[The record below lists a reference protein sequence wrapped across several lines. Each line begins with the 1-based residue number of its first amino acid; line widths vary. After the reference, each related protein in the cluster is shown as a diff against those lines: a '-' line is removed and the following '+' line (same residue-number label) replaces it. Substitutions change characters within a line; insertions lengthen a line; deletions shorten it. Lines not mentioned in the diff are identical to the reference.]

1 MAKTPGILE
10 MTSSAEGF
18 ALTEEQQELRRS
30 VRAFLELKSP
40 EGEIRRVMESSEG
53 YDPAVWRQMAD
64 QLGLQGLAIP
74 EEFGGSGFSYAEL
87 GVVIEETGRAL
98 MPGPFFGSAVLSGS
112 VLMYCGDDAAKTRY
126 LPGVASGATIATLA
140 LTEQSGRW
148 DADGMQVEAR
158 RKGSSWILSGTKTF
172 VLDGHIAD
180 LVLVVARTGA
190 GISLFAVEET
200 DRLTRRELS
209 TLDPTRRQARI
220 AFSDTP
226 AELIGSEGQA
236 WPALSHA
243 LDIATAGLA
252 VEQVGG
258 AQRCLE
264 LAVEYAKTRRQF
276 GKPIGSFQAIRHK
289 CADLMLDIECARG
302 VAQYAV
308 QAAAT
313 GAAELPA
320 AASLAKAY
328 CSDTYARAAAA
339 NIQIHGG
346 IGFTWE
352 HPAHMY
358 FKRAQSSS
366 HLLGDAAYH
375 RGLLAERIGI

>member
-1 MAKTPGILE
+1 MIGA
-10 MTSSAEGF
+10 ADGF
-18 ALTEEQQELRRS
+18 ALTEEQRELRRS

-40 EGEIRRVMESSEG
+40 EGEVRRVMESTDG
-53 YDPAVWRQMAD
+53 YHPGVWRQMAD
-64 QLGLQGLAIP
+64 QLGLQGLAVP

-98 MPGPFFGSAVLSGS
+98 LPGPFFGSVVLAGS
-112 VLMYCGDDAAKTRY
+112 ILMCCGDDTAKSRY

-148 DADGMQVEAR
+148 DADGIQAEAR
-158 RKGSSWILSGTKTF
+158 RKGSAWILSGTKTF

-180 LVLVVARTGA
+180 LVLVAARTEEGM
-190 GISLFAVEET
+190 SLFAVEET

-220 AFSDTP
+220 DFSDTP
-226 AELIGSEGQA
+226 AELIGFAGQA

-243 LDIATAGLA
+243 LDIAAAGLA
-252 VEQVGG
+252 IEQVGG

-302 VAQYAV
+302 VAQFAV

-328 CSDTYARAAAA
+328 CSDTYARVAAA

-358 FKRAQSSS
+358 FKRAKSSG
-366 HLLGDAAYH
+366 HLLGDATYH
-375 RGLLAERIGI
+375 RRLLADRVGL